1 MSYWIHDLKCKK
13 CGVVIKVAG
22 GVIGTQVQGPSN
34 DQLTCVCG
42 EKGYSSFENIL
53 KLNIDYIKIDG
64 SLIRNMDTNIRHA
77 IVVETIVDFSKKIGA
92 KTIAEYV
99 CNEDIYNKSKLLR
112 IDYAQG
118 YYIGKPDILS

>member
-42 EKGYSSFENIL
+42 EKGYSSFENLSLPANWPRRSQMQQWSSAEYAISHAMGEVE
-53 KLNIDYIKIDG
+53 KMGADYRLTDAVVLLGKAKDAVANFIDG
-64 SLIRNMDTNIRHA
+64 
-77 IVVETIVDFSKKIGA
+77 VE
-92 KTIAEYV
+92 
-99 CNEDIYNKSKLLR
+99 
-112 IDYAQG
+112 
-118 YYIGKPDILS
+118 